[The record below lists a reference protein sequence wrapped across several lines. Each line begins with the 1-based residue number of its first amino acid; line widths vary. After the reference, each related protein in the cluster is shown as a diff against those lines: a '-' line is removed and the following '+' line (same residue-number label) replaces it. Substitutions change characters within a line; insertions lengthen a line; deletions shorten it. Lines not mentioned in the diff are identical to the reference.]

1 MTEETPPLGQ
11 PGNPIKLTDPKMM
24 RALAHPARIAI
35 LTHLALHGPATA
47 TECADVAGLSPSA
60 CSYHLRALSR
70 YGIVEEDAESAADGR
85 QRPWRVRVLSFS
97 IDSTSSVPA
106 ATRIAGQLLAESLR
120 ADNEETRARYLNRQS
135 EYPDDWQHALGDSL
149 DVAHV
154 TPEELTELKHQIDEV
169 IGRYRRLDPAER
181 PQGTLPV
188 RLSMDIYPWFGP
200 EETRPGE
207 AAAT

>member
-1 MTEETPPLGQ
+1 VADELPPYGM

-24 RALAHPARIAI
+24 RALAHPARFAI

-60 CSYHLRALSR
+60 CSYHLRTLAR
-70 YGIVEEDAESAADGR
+70 YGIAEEDADSAADGR

-97 IDSTSSVPA
+97 IDTTSSVPTA
-106 ATRIAGQLLAESLR
+106 ARLAGQMLVESMR
-120 ADNEETRARYLNRQS
+120 TDGEQTRARYLDRQS
-135 EYPDDWQHALGDSL
+135 EYPDEWQHELGDSL

-154 TPEELTELKHQIDEV
+154 TPEELQELKREIDEV
-169 IGRYRRLDPAER
+169 IGRYRRLDPADR
-181 PQGTLPV
+181 PEGTLPV

-200 EETRPGE
+200 EE
-207 AAAT
+207 AK